1 MGSRGREIRMSS
13 PTHLLTAFLLLS
25 ATGATWGQA
34 DEDFDFNGPVY
45 DFVCPELNGLF
56 ADSEQCDLYYVCI
69 DNVATA
75 TLCKDGY
82 LFDDSIRNHEKCV
95 LPHNVD
101 CKGREFVQAR
111 QAGIDDRCDRANGL
125 FNHESPDVCDRF
137 YSCDNG
143 TAHEMPCAFPLIFD
157 VTVGACVR
165 PEQATPEAKKC
176 DTGVGEDAQSGLKEI
191 DGFRCPGKEIIGP
204 QGILQAHPVLPHP
217 TDCQFFFTCFFG
229 KDPNKF
235 GCTKGEVF
243 DATSLTCKTPDKVPD
258 CKCWYECEEDS
269 RCPGECAAD
278 CTCPGDRPP
287 VIDELE
293 GY

>member
-111 QAGIDDRCDRANGL
+111 QAGIDDRCDR
-125 FNHESPDVCDRF
+125 F

-165 PEQATPEAKKC
+165 PTLFCPTPQTASSSSPASSARTPTSSGAPRGRCLTPRPSPARLPTRCQTASAGTSAKRTPGAQASAPQTAPVPG
-176 DTGVGEDAQSGLKEI
+176 TGRQ
-191 DGFRCPGKEIIGP
+191 
-204 QGILQAHPVLPHP
+204 
-217 TDCQFFFTCFFG
+217 
-229 KDPNKF
+229 
-235 GCTKGEVF
+235 
-243 DATSLTCKTPDKVPD
+243 
-258 CKCWYECEEDS
+258 
-269 RCPGECAAD
+269 
-278 CTCPGDRPP
+278 
-287 VIDELE
+287 
-293 GY
+293 